1 MFLHLASVLVSQ
13 SSVIT
18 GKARLA
24 QPGRSLEPSPPVAAA
39 QTGAWRPS
47 PMRVQPRKSEGTVL
61 TEQSK
66 KTGLISERLQG
77 GWCPGVCIL
86 FF

>member
-24 QPGRSLEPSPPVAAA
+24 QPGRLLEPRTFSSCCSSPDWRLEALTREGQA
-39 QTGAWRPS
+39 Q
-47 PMRVQPRKSEGTVL
+47 E
-61 TEQSK
+61 E
-66 KTGLISERLQG
+66 
-77 GWCPGVCIL
+77 
-86 FF
+86 

>member
-24 QPGRSLEPSPPVAAA
+24 QPGRLLEPRTFSSCCSSPD
-39 QTGAWRPS
+39 WRLEALT
-47 PMRVQPRKSEGTVL
+47 SEGQAQ
-61 TEQSK
+61 E
-66 KTGLISERLQG
+66 E
-77 GWCPGVCIL
+77 
-86 FF
+86 